1 MCHPSQGNHKKA
13 TKLLLMAVQ
22 NRGQNGDQQQN
33 PPPTVESLNVSDPY
47 VMSLY
52 HNNLGCINMAT
63 GRPNAARFNL
73 HYAINLHNTA
83 TTAGGGGRMVERQ
96 ESCIS
101 HGPCLEI
108 RNKMFI
114 HAIWAI
120 WHKFLG
126 SKHSSFI
133 LYLMESFGHRK
144 EKDEEYTIVFTTN

>member
-1 MCHPSQGNHKKA
+1 MQGNHKKA

-73 HYAINLHNTA
+73 HDAINLHNTA

-96 ESCIS
+96 ESCLRL
-101 HGPCLEI
+101 CLEI
-108 RNKMFI
+108 RRIFFYRRLDGLHVPKVI
-114 HAIWAI
+114 I
-120 WHKFLG
+120 K
-126 SKHSSFI
+126 S
-133 LYLMESFGHRK
+133 
-144 EKDEEYTIVFTTN
+144 